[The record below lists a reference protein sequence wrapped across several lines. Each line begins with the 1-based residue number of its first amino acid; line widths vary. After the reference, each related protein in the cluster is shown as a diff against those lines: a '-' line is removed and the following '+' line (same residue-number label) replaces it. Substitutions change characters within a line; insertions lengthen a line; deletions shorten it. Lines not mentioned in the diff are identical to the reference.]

1 MLAYSE
7 ACDRNKDPI
16 LNILK
21 EIFSDIDEVLEI
33 GSGTGQHAVYFG
45 QNLPHVTWQ
54 TSDLPENH
62 AGIQAWLDKNISTN
76 VKAPLALDANQRPWP
91 VDATGAIFTA
101 NTLHIMSWNSVENLF
116 QGIGETLKWGGIL
129 CVYGPF
135 RYNGSYT
142 SESNAY
148 FDKTL
153 KLRDPLSGIRDFE
166 AVNELALQQG
176 LSFAKDYPMPANNQ
190 TIVWQR

>member
-16 LNILK
+16 LKILK
-21 EIFSDIDEVLEI
+21 EIFGDINEVLEI
-33 GSGTGQHAVYFG
+33 GSGTGQHAVYFA

-62 AGIQAWLDKNISTN
+62 VGIQAWLDKNNPTN
-76 VKAPLALDANQRPWP
+76 VKAPLSIDANQRPWP
-91 VDATGAIFTA
+91 VDSTGAIFTA

-116 QGIGETLKWGGIL
+116 QGIGETLIRGGIL

-135 RYNGSYT
+135 RYNGTYT

-176 LSFAKDYPMPANNQ
+176 LSLVKDYPMPANNQ

>member
-16 LNILK
+16 LKILK

-62 AGIQAWLDKNISTN
+62 AGIQAWLDKNIPTN

-91 VDATGAIFTA
+91 VNSTGAIFTA

-116 QGIGETLKWGGIL
+116 QGIGETLIGGGIL

-176 LSFAKDYPMPANNQ
+176 LSFVKDYPMPANNQ